1 MAYETKTT
9 LAAVYDILETSKTL
23 EEAKIRVAKIAN
35 VEGVILRP
43 SGSPV
48 IPENDFSPQQH

>member
-9 LAAVYDILETSKTL
+9 LAAVYDVLETSKTL
-23 EEAKIRVAKIAN
+23 EEAKIRVARIAN

-43 SGSPV
+43 TGV
-48 IPENDFSPQQH
+48 IPEMPPELPN